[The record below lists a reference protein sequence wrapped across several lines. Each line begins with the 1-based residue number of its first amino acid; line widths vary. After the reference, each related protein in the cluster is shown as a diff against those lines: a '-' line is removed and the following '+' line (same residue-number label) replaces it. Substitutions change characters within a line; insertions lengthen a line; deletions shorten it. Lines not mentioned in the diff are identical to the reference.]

1 MSKMKKLL
9 IASLSTVLVGACL
22 VPVTNAWINA
32 SATEEWSKVEID
44 EEYLVDETLT
54 IPARTLTIGG
64 QAYEASIELTYP
76 GGKARTVS
84 SGDIALTTPGE
95 YTLTYKVR
103 VDGKRYTEAEEFFVA
118 NKLWSVK
125 DEKSSVTR
133 GKVGDTEALLVRL
146 AKNDTLTF
154 NKIVDLA
161 DYDSAQDLVRGFIN
175 PDAVGSNDFDAF
187 FVKVTDAYD
196 PEQVLTIRGYKSSSS
211 VHTTCGGYWTAA
223 GPNQTLGGWDANAKN
238 FNTKDIVSDG
248 ICGTYR
254 GISFCSVKGRW
265 VGGQANFDT
274 EEVTADK
281 VPFAVHFDQAT
292 KEVSVSDYNGPTFVA
307 DLDKPEY
314 YDSEPLWKGFTSGKV
329 IISVAADV
337 YAAETAN
344 FAITKVFGYDDL
356 LTVKENRFIEEDPP
370 ILTVEADEKYVEYN
384 EKLDRYSFTPPAVV
398 GGKYP
403 VPAATAFDGY
413 SGALDVTTKV
423 YFDYA
428 NTKQARTIKDNTF
441 DVHSVG
447 TYAIVYTARDHMG
460 NVAER
465 IYWVNAVAALDTPLA
480 MTLDKANAVT
490 SGVCGEKI
498 TLADYTAVGGSG
510 DAIVTITATCG
521 DTTLDVS
528 KGTLLAEKAGTWT
541 VTFTAKDYSGITVT
555 DSYEI
560 TIGLGDKP
568 VFVDAP
574 LFPKYIIS
582 GMDYVVP
589 TVYAYDYTSGSKV
602 EKVADLEVTDANGTK
617 TYKAGEKYTPEVDES
632 GNIALAF
639 VCESA
644 SMSMPVSAVAPRSGA
659 LSVYIE
665 KMFISDG
672 VNITRDKE
680 GLTLEALRDG
690 SFNWTFANAL
700 AAENT
705 ALYVKGISGYSTFE
719 GLKVTLTDYAD
730 SSIAVT
736 MYVEHDAKGSLR
748 VKFGNTNRELTKG
761 LNKGIDEVTGKDLN
775 RITFSYKLGKFYVDS
790 LGVTVTTDDSGN
802 PFNGFPSGRVY
813 MSAEATGVT
822 AGEKY
827 IIEQIDNHVIGQR
840 ARDSATP
847 RVAING
853 AYGGI
858 FNVKSEY
865 VIGSALASDVI
876 DPNVDCTV
884 TVMKPNGE
892 VMKDVNGLE
901 LKDVPTDKEYVIK
914 LNDYGQYQVTYT
926 STDWVGE
933 KGVSTYAV
941 NVFDQKAPKVS
952 IKGAWSDTAKVGD
965 SVILPEVEI
974 SDDNSAVSE
983 ITVYRMVRNPYDV
996 LTTFGYDS
1004 ANTAYRFTFKFA
1016 GEYKFVIVA
1025 CDAAGNQ
1032 SYIEYVVTVS

>member
-1 MSKMKKLL
+1 MSKLKKLL
-9 IASLSTVLVGACL
+9 VASLSTVLVGACL
-22 VPVTNAWINA
+22 IPVTSALVKA

-44 EEYLVDETLT
+44 EEYLVDETLAV
-54 IPARTLTIGG
+54 PERTLTVGG
-64 QAYEASIELTYP
+64 EKYSASIKMTYP
-76 GGKARTVS
+76 GGVVRTIS
-84 SGDIALTTPGE
+84 SGDMVLATPGE
-95 YTLTYKVR
+95 YTLTYEVR
-103 VDGKRYTEAEEFFVA
+103 VSGKRYREEEEFFVA
-118 NKLWSVK
+118 DKLWSVK
-125 DEKSSVTR
+125 DEKSSVTY
-133 GKVGDTEALLVRL
+133 GQVGDTNALLVRL

-161 DYDSAQDLVRGFIN
+161 DYDSAEDLVRGFIN
-175 PDAVGSNDFDAF
+175 PDSVGSNDFDAF
-187 FVKVTDAYD
+187 FVKVTDVYD
-196 PEQVLTIRGYKSSSS
+196 PEQVLTVRGYKSSSS

-223 GPNQTLGGWDANAKN
+223 GPNQTLGGWDANAKD
-238 FNTKDIVSDG
+238 FRTRPEADDG
-248 ICGTYR
+248 ICGAYR
-254 GISFCSVKGRW
+254 GVSFCSIKGRW
-265 VGGQANFDT
+265 VSGSANFAT

-281 VPFAVHFDQAT
+281 VPFAIQFNQAT
-292 KEVSVSDYNGPTFVA
+292 KEVNVSDYNGSTFVA

-329 IISVAADV
+329 RISITADV

-344 FAITKVFGYDDL
+344 FAITKVFGYEDL
-356 LTVKENRFIEEDPP
+356 SVENRFVEEDAP
-370 ILTVEADEKYVEYN
+370 ILTVEAEEKYVEYN
-384 EKLDRYSFTPPAVV
+384 EKLDRYSFAPPAVV

-413 SGALDVTTKV
+413 SGDLDVTTKV

-428 NTKQARTIKDNTF
+428 NTKQAKTITDGTF
-441 DVHSVG
+441 KVESKG
-447 TYAIVYTARDHMG
+447 TYAIVYTAKDYMG

-465 IYWVNAVAALDTPLA
+465 IYWVTAVDAMDTPLA
-480 MTLDKANAVT
+480 LTVNKADAVT

-498 TLADYTAVGGSG
+498 ALADYATVGGSG

-521 DTTLDVS
+521 DTALDVS

-560 TIGLGDKP
+560 AIGLGDKP
-568 VFVDAP
+568 VFVEAP

-582 GMDYVVP
+582 DMEYVVP

-602 EKVADLEVTDANGTK
+602 EKVADLKVTDANGTK
-617 TYKAGEKYTPEVDES
+617 TYKAGEAYTPVVDDNGS
-632 GNIALAF
+632 IDLTF
-639 VCESA
+639 VCGNA
-644 SMSMPVSAVAPRSGA
+644 SLPMNVSAVAPKSGA

-672 VNITRDKE
+672 ANITRDKE

-690 SFNWTFANAL
+690 SFNWTFTNAL

-705 ALYVKGISGYSTFE
+705 ALYVKGISGYSTFK
-719 GLKVTLTDYAD
+719 GLKVTLADYAD
-730 SSIAVT
+730 SNIAVT
-736 MYVEHDAKGSLR
+736 MYVEHDASGALQ
-748 VKFGNTNRELTKG
+748 VKFGDTNRELIKG
-761 LNKGIDEVTGKDLN
+761 LNKGIDEATGKDLN
-775 RITFSYKLGKFYVDS
+775 KITFSYKLGKFYVDS

-802 PFNGFPSGRVY
+802 PFKGFPSGKVY
-813 MSAEATGVT
+813 MSAEATGVKT
-822 AGEKY
+822 GEKY

-858 FNVKSEY
+858 FAVKSEY
-865 VIGSALASDVI
+865 VVGSALASDVI

-884 TVMKPNGE
+884 TVLKPNGE

-914 LNDYGQYQVTYT
+914 LTEYGQYQVTYT

-952 IKGAWSDTAKVGD
+952 LKGAWSDTAKVGD

-983 ITVYRMVRNPYDV
+983 ITVYRTVRNPYDV
-996 LTTFGYDS
+996 LTVFGYDS
-1004 ANTAYRFTFKFA
+1004 ADTAYRFTFKYA

-1025 CDAAGNQ
+1025 CDEAGNQ